1 MSLIFG
7 IINRDRKADENFLE
21 EMYTPL
27 KGFPHHRFDKKSA
40 KEAAFAKL
48 LNYGTLEDI
57 YDVQPVYLSE
67 PNILFTAEG
76 RIDNREELARNLGL
90 SLSDKC
96 SDSFFMQQ
104 AYLKYG
110 EETQY
115 KLKGDWSFAAYH
127 FDTKELF
134 MARDTMGYTA
144 LYFYKTDRYFAFS
157 SSIKSIL
164 ALPDFK
170 KELNEAYFVSNLTLW
185 KVNEKMMSAETF
197 FKNVFSLKGGHI
209 LKIKND
215 ELKTTKYWPPEN
227 IKETHYKNKEDY
239 TDQMSDLLYKSVNA
253 RLRSYKPVA
262 SMLSGG
268 LDSSTVSY
276 IAAELLKQQNKRL
289 TTFSHVPL
297 FKDELATNA
306 LINSRVLDETPFM
319 EAIVN
324 ASGNINPVYLDS
336 KDISPWQGSIQCA
349 DAINGFV
356 HGAANTYWMT
366 DIYKNTAQ
374 KGYGT
379 LLTGEGGNGSTSF
392 AGVDYLLPHSLKR
405 FIKYPSAYVR
415 RQVLKP
421 MYVRFLN
428 DYHDDR
434 SLKTYVSNS
443 YLNTELIEK
452 YGIIKDVQ
460 KKYSGFLRQF
470 SHVSENK
477 NLFINMYHLRSAL
490 GAAFGTYYGIELRD
504 PLCDVDLI
512 NYFLTIPNTV
522 FFDEGYTNRMLV
534 KRMMKNKLPDKV
546 LFERKKGLQSSD
558 IFFRVEAA
566 KEELFDEAVTLA
578 NINWL
583 KAYIDI
589 DKIEKNLKTYFSG
602 EKRQIEMQGLIKTM
616 QASAF
621 LRKNF

>member
-297 FKDELATNA
+297 FKDELASNA

-428 DYHDDR
+428 DYHDER

-470 SHVSENK
+470 SHVVENK

>member
-1 MSLIFG
+1 MSSIFG
-7 IINRDRKADENFLE
+7 IVNRYGEADNSFLE
-21 EMYTPL
+21 AMYAPL
-27 KGFPHHRFDKKSA
+27 KDFSHHKFDKKSVQ
-40 KEAAFAKL
+40 EAAFGKI
-48 LNYGTLEDI
+48 LNYGTPEDV
-57 YDVQPVYLSE
+57 YDAQPIFLSE
-67 PNILFTAEG
+67 PNIIFTAEG
-76 RIDNREELARNLGL
+76 RIDNREELAKNLGI
-90 SLSDKC
+90 SVNDKLSDT
-96 SDSFFMQQ
+96 FFMLQ

-110 EETQY
+110 EETPH
-115 KLKGDWSFAAYH
+115 KLKGDWSLAAYH
-127 FDTKELF
+127 FNTKELF

-170 KELNEAYFVSNLTLW
+170 KELNEAFFVSNLTLW
-185 KVNEKMMSAETF
+185 KVSEKMMSAETF
-197 FKNVFSLKGGHI
+197 FNNVFSLKGGYV
-209 LKIKND
+209 LKIKDN
-215 ELKTTKYWPPEN
+215 EIKTTKYWPPEN
-227 IKETHYKNKEDY
+227 IQETHYKNKEDY
-239 TDQMSDLLYKSVNA
+239 TDQMSELLYKSVNA

-276 IAAELLKQQNKRL
+276 IAAELLKQHNKRL

-297 FKDELATNA
+297 FKDELAKNA
-306 LINSRVLDETPFM
+306 LISSRVLDETPFM

-324 ASGNINPVYLDS
+324 ASGNIDPFYLDS
-336 KDISPWQGSIQCA
+336 KDISPWQGSIQCV
-349 DAINGFV
+349 DAIDGFV
-356 HGAANTYWMT
+356 HGAANTYWLT
-366 DIYKNTAQ
+366 DIFKNAVQ

-405 FIKYPSAYVR
+405 FIKYPSAYIR

-421 MYVRFLN
+421 IYVRFLN
-428 DYHDDR
+428 DYHDSR

-443 YLNTELIEK
+443 YLNKELIEK
-452 YGIIKDVQ
+452 YAIIKDVQ
-460 KKYSGFLRQF
+460 KKHSGFLRKF

-477 NLFINMYHLRSAL
+477 NLFIDLYHMRSSL
-490 GAAFGTYYGIELRD
+490 GAAFGAHYGIEMRD
-504 PLCDVDLI
+504 PICDVDLL
-512 NYFLTIPNTV
+512 NYFLTIPNAV
-522 FFDEGYTNRMLV
+522 FFDDGFTNRMLV

-546 LFERKKGLQSSD
+546 LFEKKKGLQSSD

-566 KEELFDEAVTLA
+566 KEELFDEAATLA

-589 DKIEKNLKTYFSG
+589 DKIEKNLNTYFNG
-602 EKRQIEMQGLIKTM
+602 EKRQVEMQSLIKTM

>member
-1 MSLIFG
+1 MSSIFG
-7 IINRDRKADENFLE
+7 IVNGDEKADDNFLE
-21 EMYTPL
+21 AMYAPL
-27 KGFPHHRFDKKSA
+27 KDFPHHKFDKKLVQ
-40 KEAAFAKL
+40 EAAFGKM
-48 LNYGTLEDI
+48 LNYGTPEDV
-57 YDVQPVYLSE
+57 YDAQPIYLSE
-67 PNILFTAEG
+67 PNIIFTAEG
-76 RIDNREELARNLGL
+76 RIDNREELAKNLGL
-90 SLSDKC
+90 SMNDMRSDT
-96 SDSFFMQQ
+96 FFMLQ

-110 EETQY
+110 EETQH

-127 FDTKELF
+127 FNTKELF
-134 MARDTMGYTA
+134 LARDTMGYTA

-170 KELNEAYFVSNLTLW
+170 RELNEPFFVSNLTLW
-185 KVNEKMMSAETF
+185 KVGEKMMSDETF
-197 FKNVFSLKGGHI
+197 FKNVFVLKGGYV
-209 LKIKND
+209 LKIKDN
-215 ELKTTKYWPPEN
+215 EIKTTKYWPPEN
-227 IKETHYKNKEDY
+227 IKETYYKNKEDY
-239 TDQMSDLLYKSVNA
+239 TDQMSELLYKSVNA

-297 FKDELATNA
+297 FKNELANNA
-306 LINSRVLDETPFM
+306 LKNSRVLDETPFM

-324 ASGNINPVYLDS
+324 ASGNIEPFYLDS

-349 DAINGFV
+349 DVINGFI
-356 HGAANTYWMT
+356 HGASNTYWLT
-366 DIYKNTAQ
+366 DIFKNAAQ

-379 LLTGEGGNGSTSF
+379 LLSGEGGNGSTSF

-405 FIKYPSAYVR
+405 FIKYPSAYIR

-421 MYVRFLN
+421 MYVRFLK
-428 DYHDDR
+428 DYHDER

-443 YLNTELIEK
+443 YLNTELFKK
-452 YGIIKDVQ
+452 YSILEDVQ
-460 KKYSGFLRQF
+460 KKHSGFLRQF
-470 SHVSENK
+470 SHISENK
-477 NLFINMYHLRSAL
+477 NLFISLYHMRSSL
-490 GAAFGTYYGIELRD
+490 GAAFGAHYGIEMRD
-504 PLCDVDLI
+504 PICDVDLL
-512 NYFLTIPNTV
+512 NYFLTIPNAV
-522 FFDEGYTNRMLV
+522 FFDDGFNNRMLV

-546 LFERKKGLQSSD
+546 LFEKKKGLQSSD

-566 KEELFDEAVTLA
+566 KEELFDEAATLA

-589 DKIEKNLKTYFSG
+589 DKIEKNLNTYFNG
-602 EKRQIEMQGLIKTM
+602 EKRQIEMQSLIKTM